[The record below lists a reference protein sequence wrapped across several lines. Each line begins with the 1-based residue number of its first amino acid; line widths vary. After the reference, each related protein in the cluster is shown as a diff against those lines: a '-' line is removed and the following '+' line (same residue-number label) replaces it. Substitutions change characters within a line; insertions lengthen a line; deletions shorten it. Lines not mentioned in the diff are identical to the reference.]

1 MRGTQ
6 AVVSLM
12 FVTTIIG
19 GCATHGAVAPPTN
32 GRVPNTD
39 DQIGS
44 IAANV
49 WYVPGRAL
57 LCGFGAVS
65 AGVILTLTLGQ
76 SYEEASKLMHGG
88 CSGPWTVDAS
98 DIRQAV
104 P

>member
-1 MRGTQ
+1 MRGMQ

-19 GCATHGAVAPPTN
+19 GCATHGALGPTN

-39 DQIGS
+39 DEIGS

-76 SYEEASKLMHGG
+76 SYEKASQLMHGG

-98 DIRQAV
+98 GIRQAV